1 MFIKVMMLM
10 MLITLRVFA
19 SMMLL
24 FLDELAS
31 LLFVMSLT
39 CSVTNSVSGVFNF
52 GIDVIEYQ

>member
-10 MLITLRVFA
+10 MLIELRVFA
-19 SMMLL
+19 TDAL
-24 FLDELAS
+24 
-31 LLFVMSLT
+31 V